1 MRGFP
6 LINLLL
12 VVALILLTSFPL
24 VRLAQHEAGPQPA
37 ASQETRAAES
47 DASMVT
53 TSVSVRLVH
62 PAQEVSLRKGEKLLH
77 TWKPAEGTELQAS
90 IPLPL
95 EESTMEIEVSLIW
108 PEGTPNTVAE
118 IKLEPENL
126 EARTANIWG
135 QGSTSEI
142 LTFQWITPP

>member
-1 MRGFP
+1 
-6 LINLLL
+6 
-12 VVALILLTSFPL
+12 
-24 VRLAQHEAGPQPA
+24 
-37 ASQETRAAES
+37 
-47 DASMVT
+47 MVT